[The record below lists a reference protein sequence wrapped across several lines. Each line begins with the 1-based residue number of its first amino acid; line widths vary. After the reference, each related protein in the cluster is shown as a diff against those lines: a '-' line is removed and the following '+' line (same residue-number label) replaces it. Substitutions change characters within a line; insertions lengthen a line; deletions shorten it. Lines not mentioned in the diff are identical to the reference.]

1 MKVGIYMII
10 FSERLK
16 SVLDEKH
23 ITQSE
28 LSRETGIKRQ
38 NIYQYVN
45 NKSVGSIENLVK
57 ISKAL
62 NVSTD
67 YLLGLSDHKDI
78 R

>member
-1 MKVGIYMII
+1 MLIY
-10 FSERLK
+10 SERLSK
-16 SVLDEKH
+16 TLKEKH

-28 LSRETGIKRQ
+28 LAHETGITRQ
-38 NIYQYVN
+38 NIYKYVN
-45 NKSVGSIENLVK
+45 NISDGSIENLVK